1 MEKGSRLTSR
11 QQHILRDLIK
21 EFIRTGKAV
30 GSNRL
35 ATLNKERLS
44 SATIR
49 NVVADLEER
58 GFVSQ
63 PHTSAGRL
71 PTAKGY
77 SLFVNSLIRLRHLS
91 GIDVDWIRN
100 SLTAEANPG
109 SMMNRACQ
117 ILSSLSD
124 HVGIVVAPTMSLEA
138 LKRIEFV
145 RLSRGRVVV
154 ILVSTDGM
162 VQKSLVSPQEDFSQS
177 QLDDAAGYLSSQYS
191 GQTLAEIRHSLIQRL
206 SEDKALYDS
215 MLRRIIAL
223 GSASLAQSPDEI
235 TDESDVYL
243 GGTTSVIEH
252 PGEFDLD
259 QLTALFQAFERKSR
273 LVKIVNACINDED
286 SGTRVTIGLED
297 HFPGG
302 RDFSLISSSYHCGSL
317 RGTLG
322 VLGPRRMEYAR
333 TISVV
338 DCVAALCGE
347 LMGTTDGHGIDRP

>member
-1 MEKGSRLTSR
+1 MKKGAPLTTR
-11 QQHILRDLIK
+11 QQYILRDLIK
-21 EFIRTGKAV
+21 DFIRTGKPV

-35 ATLNKERLS
+35 AKLNRERLS
-44 SATIR
+44 PATIR
-49 NVVADLEER
+49 SAVANLENR

-91 GIDVDWIRN
+91 GIDVDWIRT
-100 SLTAEANPG
+100 SLKAEANPG
-109 SMMNRACQ
+109 SMLDRACQ

-124 HVGIVVAPTMSLEA
+124 HVGIVVAPTMSLA
-138 LKRIEFV
+138 SLKRIEFV
-145 RLSRGRVVV
+145 KLARGRVMA

-162 VQKSLVSPQEDFSQS
+162 VQKRLVKPQENFSQS
-177 QLDDAAGYLSSQYS
+177 QLDDAAGYISSRYA
-191 GQTLAEIRHSLIQRL
+191 GQTLTEIRRNLLQRI
-206 SEDKALYDS
+206 SEDKARYDL
-215 MLRRIIAL
+215 MLQRIIAL
-223 GSASLAQSPDEI
+223 GSAGLIQTSDEI

-259 QLTALFQAFERKSR
+259 QLTVLFQAFERKNR
-273 LVKIVNACINDED
+273 LVKIVNACIDNEG

-317 RGTLG
+317 RGMLG

-338 DCVAALCGE
+338 DCVAGLCGE
-347 LMGTTDGHGIDRP
+347 LMKTGTRKEDRQ